1 MNLDT
6 IHINKWILTDNLL
19 SRGGRDTGVTEWN
32 TWARWKRLMD
42 KEYIFIRL
50 EYID

>member
-19 SRGGRDTGVTEWN
+19 SRGGRDTGVTVEHVGKVE
-32 TWARWKRLMD
+32 TTD
-42 KEYIFIRL
+42 GQGIHFH
-50 EYID
+50 